1 MLNLISMLAID
12 APDISRPQIALMQ
25 HITDIENDQAE
36 ELSDDTDEE
45 DSEEEFDEIE
55 NVDYEAIT
63 HTPLHY
69 DYDASLYEE
78 TEDIDENM

>member
-1 MLNLISMLAID
+1 MLWT
-12 APDISRPQIALMQ
+12 DISRPQIALMQ

-55 NVDYEAIT
+55 NVDYETIN

-69 DYDASLYEE
+69 DSDASLYEE